1 VAGGLVMAGKLI
13 RLHKVKIRKPLEVS
27 NGKMVLIIPRNYEF
41 EAKIRSYQYQGREV
55 NDFEAQKDGN
65 LFQEN
70 ILFQLVG
77 CDHLQF
83 VD

>member
-1 VAGGLVMAGKLI
+1 MAAK
-13 RLHKVKIRKPLEVS
+13 LHKIRIRKPLEVS
-27 NGKMVLIIPRNYEF
+27 NGQSTLVIPRNYEF
-41 EAKIRSYQYQGREV
+41 EARIRCYQHKGREV

-65 LFQEN
+65 VFQEN
-70 ILFQLVG
+70 IIFQLVG